1 MSSARTHTYDGRRCT
16 RQTRLRSVM
25 PEVLCC
31 ISAVPVNAT
40 AITDQHTSR
49 AYHSRSGA
57 HSREILRLIE
67 VTFEKVMIVV
77 TAYPVC
83 VFGPRFLV
91 PPPMARPQGARPTI
105 CISVR
110 V

>member
-57 HSREILRLIE
+57 HSREILRLI
-67 VTFEKVMIVV
+67 KVMIVV
-77 TAYPVC
+77 TPFAFSPV
-83 VFGPRFLV
+83 PRPARGAARHYLYLLFRSGQDQEPMWLV
-91 PPPMARPQGARPTI
+91 GR
-105 CISVR
+105 
-110 V
+110 

>member
-57 HSREILRLIE
+57 HSREILRLIK
-67 VTFEKVMIVV
+67 VTFENE
-77 TAYPVC
+77 
-83 VFGPRFLV
+83 
-91 PPPMARPQGARPTI
+91 
-105 CISVR
+105 S
-110 V
+110 

>member
-25 PEVLCC
+25 PEMTRFCAAYLP
-31 ISAVPVNAT
+31 SAVPVNAT

-57 HSREILRLIE
+57 HSREIH
-67 VTFEKVMIVV
+67 
-77 TAYPVC
+77 
-83 VFGPRFLV
+83 
-91 PPPMARPQGARPTI
+91 TI
-105 CISVR
+105 N
-110 V
+110 